1 MANEKTGVLQ
11 FQLSDGTYVAG
22 YPKTI
27 LSQVIGGQDAIDQA
41 KSDAVTEALEK
52 AGVKTYAAGTAY
64 HANALVADGSNLYLV
79 LKDFTASTVDA
90 DTTSANMSLVNAA
103 GSISTSDA
111 DAFMT
116 VAEVD
121 ALFDTT
127 SSSSSGASS

>member
-79 LKDFTASTVDA
+79 LKDFTASHRKRWICLPR
-90 DTTSANMSLVNAA
+90 MRQAA
-103 GSISTSDA
+103 FRLRMQTHS
-111 DAFMT
+111 
-116 VAEVD
+116 
-121 ALFDTT
+121 
-127 SSSSSGASS
+127 

>member
-52 AGVKTYAAGTAY
+52 AGVKTYAADTAY

-127 SSSSSGASS
+127 SSSSSEATS